1 MEETGV
7 KVQNA
12 FVLHTRHQLK
22 KKRKNPKNMSG
33 SIALQMTGMLL
44 KPTAHRHEPKT
55 NGERG
60 NGRNL
65 KKKTRESDSIRATQR
80 KREVCLHSA
89 HSNSPDSDLIP

>member
-7 KVQNA
+7 KVPNE

-22 KKRKNPKNMSG
+22 NPQKTING
-33 SIALQMTGMLL
+33 SIALQMTGLLL

-55 NGERG
+55 DGKRG
-60 NGRNL
+60 NGRKRKN
-65 KKKTRESDSIRATQR
+65 KTRESDSIRATHR
-80 KREVCLHSA
+80 KRKVCLHSA